1 MEVGTWILTMDIA
14 LMGVLVAFCIRALRL
29 PNTFKHSRR
38 LTELEVSLRTLI
50 REAASTGATFN
61 DELIARKQDLEKL
74 LLELE
79 QNGARLISAKEAS
92 RFVLND
98 LAQIEERGK
107 VLRQNLDDQV
117 QAARNIL
124 DSFQAEVIE
133 RVSGDVPEAP
143 SFKAAV
149 SILERE
155 PSASMVQPIKQA
167 QSALEEMVEKVVE
180 SSVPKAEVRR
190 EMSDRFEELTVI
202 PEFKEHRL

>member
-1 MEVGTWILTMDIA
+1 MEVGTWILIMDIA
-14 LMGVLVAFCIRALRL
+14 LMGVLVAFSIRALRL

-79 QNGARLISAKEAS
+79 QNGARLVSAKEAS
-92 RFVLND
+92 RYVLND
-98 LAQIEERGK
+98 LAQIEERGRT
-107 VLRQNLDDQV
+107 LRQNLDDQV

-124 DSFQAEVIE
+124 GSFQTEVVE

-143 SFKAAV
+143 SFRAAV
-149 SILERE
+149 SVQERE
-155 PSASMVQPIKQA
+155 PSASLVPPLKQA

-180 SSVPKAEVRR
+180 SSVPLGDVSQGGA
-190 EMSDRFEELTVI
+190 DRFEELTVI
-202 PEFKEHRL
+202 PEFKEHHL